1 MYTSTVIMPKDISK
15 LQNRYMELLAKYI
28 IETYDSESI
37 KIAIAEYKKEIQE
50 AESKKDL

>member
-1 MYTSTVIMPKDISK
+1 MYTLTVIMPKNKKK
-15 LQNRYMELLAKYI
+15 LEEKYCEVLAKYI
-28 IETYDSESI
+28 VKTYDSEDI